1 MITGDH
7 PAAAAAIAAELGI
20 APAGARAMTGAALA
34 ALDDAARCAAIRSTF
49 VFARVAPEHKLAIVR
64 ALQPTARWSR

>member
-20 APAGARAMTGAALA
+20 VAHGAPVLTGSELA
-34 ALDDAARCAAIRSTF
+34 AMSAQELAAAVVTTS
-49 VFARVAPEHKLAIVR
+49 VYARVAPEHKLAIVR
-64 ALQPTARWSR
+64 ALKTQR